1 MYNKAISAPAIAGNQ
16 SLLISEVPGRLKNI
30 CLIIPIIFPSREL
43 SLINFAMSLL
53 LASFNMSQ
61 GKDFRRVRVL
71 FCLGLQNCLLLQMHL
86 LVMIETICAA

>member
-1 MYNKAISAPAIAGNQ
+1 MDQ
-16 SLLISEVPGRLKNI
+16 SLLISEVPGWLKNI

-61 GKDFRRVRVL
+61 GKDFRRARVL
-71 FCLGLQNCLLLQMHL
+71 FCLGLQNCLLLQRYL